1 MIVVNAKDIE
11 MAIAPTLTRV
21 SRFGLVNAFLV
32 GEEDGL
38 TLVDTTIAGGAGAIL
53 RAAGRL
59 GQPIVRIAL
68 THAHG
73 DHIGQLDAL
82 AAALPEAEVLISG
95 RDARLLAKDMTPDP
109 DEPADAKPRGGYP
122 GAATRPTRTLTPGE
136 LVGSLEVVA
145 APGHTPGH
153 VAFLDRRDG
162 TLIAGDA
169 YSTLGGVST
178 TARANWRFPLVAMAT
193 WHRPTAL
200 RTARALRALDPVRL
214 AAGHGPVIDNP
225 GRAMDAAI
233 TRAQRS

>member
-1 MIVVNAKDIE
+1 
-11 MAIAPTLTRV
+11 MATTPTLTRV
-21 SRFGLVNAFLV
+21 SRFGFVNAFLI
-32 GEEDGL
+32 GEDDGL
-38 TLVDTTIAGGAGAIL
+38 TLIDTTIAGGAGAIL
-53 RAAGRL
+53 RAADRL

-82 AAALPEAEVLISG
+82 ATALPQAEVLISA

-122 GAATRPTRTLTPGE
+122 GATTRPSRMLAAGDR
-136 LVGSLEVVA
+136 VGSLEVVS

-153 VAFLDRRDG
+153 VAFLDTRDG

-178 TARANWRFPLVAMAT
+178 AARANPRFPLVAIAT

-200 RTARALRALDPVRL
+200 QTARVLRALDPARL
-214 AAGHGPVIDNP
+214 AVGHGRVIDSP

-233 TRAQRS
+233 ERAERS